1 MLKLTLR
8 AALGA
13 LIAVMAVLATPA
25 LAFDHQPWDDLLQ
38 AHVSEHR
45 DGVAS
50 AVDYDGMAA
59 DQAALD
65 DYLARLSAVDQATF
79 KGFSNDQKLAF
90 LINAYNAFTVK
101 LILKQDSRPD
111 SIRDIG
117 SIFPAPGAS
126 AFSPCWAKSAPW
138 TSWSTR

>member
-50 AVDYDGMAA
+50 AVDYDGMAS

-65 DYLARLSAVDQATF
+65 DYLARLSAVDNATF
-79 KGFSNDQKLAF
+79 KGFSDAEKLALLARCSCLLYTPSNEHF
-90 LINAYNAFTVK
+90 GIVP
-101 LILKQDSRPD
+101 IEVGD
-111 SIRDIG
+111 G
-117 SIFPAPGAS
+117 PASG
-126 AFSPCWAKSAPW
+126 C
-138 TSWSTR
+138 

>member
-38 AHVSEHR
+38 AHVSKHR

-65 DYLARLSAVDQATF
+65 DYLARLSAVEFEDVLAAAKLTQHAEAFRKVGFADARDLVSATT
-79 KGFSNDQKLAF
+79 A
-90 LINAYNAFTVK
+90 
-101 LILKQDSRPD
+101 
-111 SIRDIG
+111 
-117 SIFPAPGAS
+117 
-126 AFSPCWAKSAPW
+126 
-138 TSWSTR
+138 STRLRQTAR